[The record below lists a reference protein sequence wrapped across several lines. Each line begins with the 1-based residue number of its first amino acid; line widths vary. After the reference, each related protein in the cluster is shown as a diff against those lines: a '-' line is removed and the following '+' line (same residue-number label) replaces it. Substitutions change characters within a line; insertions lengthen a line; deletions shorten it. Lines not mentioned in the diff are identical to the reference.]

1 VHVKAALERA
11 RPSHFRARRREA
23 RNGRQATET
32 KGTSR
37 ENQMIDTLIASR
49 EAEDVRY
56 SRARRAIAGGVN
68 SPVRAGAP
76 VGGYPP
82 MIASA
87 AGAHIVDAHG
97 RRYLDYQCA
106 YGPVLLGHAL
116 PSITEAVHRAAAE
129 GAVFGSTHIKEIRLA
144 ERLTTAMPSMERV
157 RFVSTGTEACAS
169 ALRVARAYTRR
180 PKFIRFAGNY
190 HGHTNEMVFSA
201 GASTNPVTG
210 LAAGVTQ
217 AVMDDTV
224 VLAYNDVGAVGG
236 ALERYRGEIAAV
248 MLEPVVG
255 NMGLVLPDDGYLQA
269 LRDLV
274 TRAGAL
280 LIFDEVITGVRLGL
294 GGAQALYHVQPDLT
308 CVGKVLGGG
317 LPIAAFGGREDVM
330 ASLAPQGAVFQ
341 GGTFSGNPLC
351 VAAAHALLDA
361 IDAGPQVYAK
371 MDALASRLADGARA
385 AIADAGYRYPVVRV
399 GSIVDFTFRAGE
411 PPRNFLDASQADG
424 AAYARYYWAM
434 LERGIHLA
442 PSPMEVMFVTA
453 AHTTDDIDET
463 IRAIRESLSLAQI
476 NSY

>member
-1 VHVKAALERA
+1 MA
-11 RPSHFRARRREA
+11 
-23 RNGRQATET
+23 
-32 KGTSR
+32 
-37 ENQMIDTLIASR
+37 DTLIASR
-49 EAEDVRY
+49 ETEDVRY
-56 SRARRAIAGGVN
+56 SRARRAIAGGVS
-68 SPVRAGAP
+68 SPVRAGTP
-76 VGGYPP
+76 VGGCPP

-87 AGAHIVDAHG
+87 AGAQIFDADG
-97 RRYLDYQCA
+97 REYLDYQCA

-116 PSITEAVHRAAAE
+116 PAITEAVHRAAAA
-129 GAVFGSTHIKEIRLA
+129 GAVFGSTHAEEVRLA
-144 ERLTTAMPSMERV
+144 ERLATAMPSMERV

-201 GASTNPVTG
+201 GASTNPTTG

-217 AVMDDTV
+217 SVIDDTV
-224 VLAYNDVGAVGG
+224 VLPYNDVGAVAG
-236 ALERYRGEIAAV
+236 ALERHRGQIAAV

-269 LRDLV
+269 LREFA

-280 LIFDEVITGVRLGL
+280 LIFDEVITGLRLGL
-294 GGAQALYHVQPDLT
+294 GGAQALFHVRPDLT
-308 CVGKVLGGG
+308 CVGKALGGG

-330 ASLAPQGAVFQ
+330 AALAPEGAVFQ

-361 IDAGPQVYAK
+361 LEADPTVYARL
-371 MDALASRLADGARA
+371 DASAERLAEGARA
-385 AIADAGYRYPVVRV
+385 AIADAGHRYPVVRI
-399 GSIVDFTFRAGE
+399 GSIVDFMFREGW
-411 PPRNFLDASQADG
+411 PPRNFADASQADG

-434 LERGIHLA
+434 LDRGIHLA

-453 AHTTDDIDET
+453 AHTADDIDAT
-463 IRAIRESLSLAQI
+463 VRAIRESL
-476 NSY
+476 

>member
-1 VHVKAALERA
+1 
-11 RPSHFRARRREA
+11 
-23 RNGRQATET
+23 
-32 KGTSR
+32 
-37 ENQMIDTLIASR
+37 MIDTLIASR

-56 SRARRAIAGGVN
+56 SRARRAIAGGVS

-76 VGGYPP
+76 VGGSPP

-87 AGAHIVDAHG
+87 AGAHIIDADG

-129 GAVFGSTHIKEIRLA
+129 GAVFGSTHIEEIRLA

-201 GASTNPVTG
+201 GASTNPATG

-224 VLAYNDVGAVGG
+224 VLAYNDVSAVGD

-248 MLEPVVG
+248 MLEPIVG

-294 GGAQALYHVQPDLT
+294 GGAQALYHVRPDLT

-330 ASLAPQGAVFQ
+330 TSLAPQGAVFQ

-361 IDAGPQVYAK
+361 IDADPQVYAE

-385 AIADAGYRYPVVRV
+385 AIADAGFGYPVVRI
-399 GSIVDFTFRAGE
+399 GSIVDFTFRTGE

-453 AHTTDDIDET
+453 AHTADDIDET
-463 IRAIRESLSLAQI
+463 IRAIRESLSLVQLK
-476 NSY
+476 SY